1 MRSHCR
7 LFRAAGTLQLG
18 AIWLLFGGKA
28 GDNAQVEALAM
39 ALAERSGW
47 HYRIKQLRHHP
58 AELLL
63 HLWSRPTLAGIT
75 RASRAGLEPPWPEL
89 VITAGRRNELVAL
102 WIKRRSPATRVVHV
116 GRPWCRPARFDL
128 VVTTPQ
134 YSLQGEP
141 NVLTVELPLNQVE
154 GERISEARESWR
166 NRFAELP
173 SPRTV
178 LLVGGA
184 SGGYVFDDRQAARL
198 ADRVNALLGSDGG
211 SLLLSTSRR
220 TPDRFIRRLKDRLRA
235 PDFAYRFD
243 DDGPNPYY
251 GLLAWGE
258 RFVVTEDSASMVAE
272 AMASGRDVYIAPIDS
287 ARPEDGTPWW
297 RNPRNFGW
305 KPLTHRLA
313 QVLAP
318 TRYHRDVRRL
328 YQGLVDAGEL
338 HWLAAPPTARD
349 PQPHAAGNTVEQV
362 AGLRQRA
369 RRADLEAAV
378 AKVLELFGA

>member
-7 LFRAAGTLQLG
+7 LFRTAGASKLG
-18 AIWLLFGGKA
+18 AIWLLFGSKA

-39 ALAERSGW
+39 ALAGRSGW

-75 RASRAGLEPPWPEL
+75 AASRAGLEAPWPDL

-102 WIKRRSPATRVVHV
+102 WIKRRSPGTRVVHV
-116 GRPWCRPARFDL
+116 GRPWSRPERFDL
-128 VVTTPQ
+128 IVTTPQ
-134 YSLQGEP
+134 YVLDRVP
-141 NVLTVELPLNQVE
+141 NALTVELPLNQVDA
-154 GERISEARESWR
+154 ERISEARERWR
-166 NRFAELP
+166 PHFEGLP

-184 SGGYVFDDRQAARL
+184 SGGYVFDARQARRL
-198 ADRVNALLGSDGG
+198 ADRVNLLLDDPGG

-220 TPDRFIRRLKDRLRA
+220 TPARFVNRLGARLRA
-235 PDFAYRFD
+235 PAYAYSFG
-243 DDGPNPYY
+243 DGEPNPYY

-258 RFVVTEDSASMVAE
+258 RFVVTEDSVSMVAE
-272 AMASGRDVYIAPIDS
+272 AMATGRDVYIAPIDS
-287 ARPEDGTPWW
+287 ARPEDGTSWW
-297 RNPRNFGW
+297 RNPRSFGW

-318 TRYHRDVRRL
+318 ERYHRDVRRL
-328 YQGLVDAGEL
+328 YQGLVDAGEVR
-338 HWLAAPPTARD
+338 WLAGPRGGEVSRPSTGGKR
-349 PQPHAAGNTVEQV
+349 VEQV
-362 AGLRQRA
+362 AELRQQA
-369 RRADLEAAV
+369 RRRDLEAA
-378 AKVLELFGA
+378 AARVLALFDG